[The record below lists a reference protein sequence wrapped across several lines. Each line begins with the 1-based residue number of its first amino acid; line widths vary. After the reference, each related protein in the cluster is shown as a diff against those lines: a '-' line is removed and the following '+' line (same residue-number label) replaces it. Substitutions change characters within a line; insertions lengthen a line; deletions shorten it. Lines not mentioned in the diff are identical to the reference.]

1 MAYAM
6 KLDLATK
13 VYLEALQASRVL
25 RNVVHKTP
33 LDYSRTFSRITGGK
47 VYMKLENLQK
57 TGAFKVRGAYYKI
70 YKLPDEA
77 KKKGVVAASAGNH
90 AQGVAFAASA
100 AGIPATIVMPETAPI
115 SKIQATQGYGAKVVL
130 HGLIYDDAYRKALEI
145 AEETGATFIHP
156 FDDLYVIA
164 GQGSIAVEILHDLQ
178 DIDVVVVQIGGGGLI
193 SGIAAV
199 VKNVLGD
206 QVKVI
211 GVEPE
216 SAPKM
221 KASIDAGRIVEVNVK
236 PSIADGLLTRRPGE
250 LTYKLVSE
258 LVDDIVTVSDDEIAH
273 AILMLLER
281 SKTVAEGA
289 GAAGLA
295 ALLSGKIDVR
305 GKKVVTIISGGN
317 IDVTMLS
324 RIIMRELV
332 RQKRIVVLKTKLPDR
347 PGTLRKLLEFLAE
360 AKLNIIEINHD
371 RYDPRLEPGWAE
383 VSIIAE
389 VPQPERLE
397 RLIDNLRRHGYEVET
412 EY

>member
-1 MAYAM
+1 M
-6 KLDLATK
+6 DLATK

-25 RNVVHKTP
+25 RGVVHKTP
-33 LDYSRTFSRITGGK
+33 LDFSRTFSRITGGK
-47 VYMKLENLQK
+47 IYMKLENLQK

-70 YKLPDEA
+70 YKLPEEA

-90 AQGVAFAASA
+90 AQGVAYAASV

-115 SKIQATQGYGAKVVL
+115 SKIQATRGYGAKVVL

-156 FDDLYVIA
+156 FDDLHIIA
-164 GQGSIAVEILHDLQ
+164 GQGSIAVEILQDLQ
-178 DIDVVVVQIGGGGLI
+178 DVDIVVVQIGGGGLI

-199 VKNVLGD
+199 AKNVLGD

-216 SAPKM
+216 AAPKM
-221 KASIDAGRIVEVNVK
+221 KASIEAGRIVEIDAK
-236 PSIADGLLTRRPGE
+236 PSIADGLLTRKPGE
-250 LTYKLVSE
+250 LTYELVSE

-295 ALLSGKIDVR
+295 ALLSGKIDVK

-332 RQKRIVVLKTKLPDR
+332 RQKRIVILKTKLPDK

-360 AKLNIIEINHD
+360 ARLNIVEISHD

-383 VSIIAE
+383 VRIIAQA
-389 VPQPERLE
+389 PQPERLE
-397 RLIDNLRRHGYEVET
+397 RLVENLRRHGYEVEI

>member
-1 MAYAM
+1 M
-6 KLDLATK
+6 DLATK

-25 RNVVHKTP
+25 RGVVHKTP
-33 LDYSRTFSRITGGK
+33 LDFSRTFSRITGGK
-47 VYMKLENLQK
+47 IYMKLENLQK

-70 YKLPDEA
+70 YKLPEEA

-90 AQGVAFAASA
+90 AQGVAYAASV

-115 SKIQATQGYGAKVVL
+115 SKIQATRGYGAKVVL

-156 FDDLYVIA
+156 FDDLHIIA
-164 GQGSIAVEILHDLQ
+164 GQGSIAVEILQDLQ
-178 DIDVVVVQIGGGGLI
+178 DVDIVVVQIGGGGLI
-193 SGIAAV
+193 SGIATVA
-199 VKNVLGD
+199 KNVLGD

-216 SAPKM
+216 AAPKM
-221 KASIDAGRIVEVNVK
+221 KASIEAGRIVEIDAK
-236 PSIADGLLTRRPGE
+236 PSIADGLLTRKPGE
-250 LTYKLVSE
+250 LTYELVSE

-295 ALLSGKIDVR
+295 ALLSGKIDVK

-332 RQKRIVVLKTKLPDR
+332 RQKRIVILKTKLPDK

-360 AKLNIIEINHD
+360 ARLNIVEISHD

-383 VSIIAE
+383 VRIIAE
-389 VPQPERLE
+389 APQPERLE
-397 RLIDNLRRHGYEVET
+397 RLVENLRRYSYEVEI

>member
-1 MAYAM
+1 M

-13 VYLEALQASRVL
+13 IYLEALQASRVL
-25 RNVVHKTP
+25 KGVIHRTP

-70 YKLPDEA
+70 YRLPEES

-100 AGIPATIVMPETAPI
+100 AGIPAIIVMPETAPI

-156 FDDLYVIA
+156 FDDPYIIA
-164 GQGSIAVEILHDLQ
+164 GQGSIAVEILQDLQ

-193 SGIAAV
+193 SGIASV
-199 VKNVLGD
+199 VKNTLGD
-206 QVKVI
+206 HVKII

-221 KASIDAGRIVEVNVK
+221 KASIEAGRIVEIEAR
-236 PSIADGLLTRRPGE
+236 PSIADGLLTRKPGE

-317 IDVTMLS
+317 IDVTLLS

-332 RQKRIVVLKTKLPDR
+332 RQKRIAVLKTKLPDR
-347 PGTLRKLLEFLAE
+347 PGTLRRLLEYLAE
-360 AKLNIIEINHD
+360 ARLNIIEISHD

-383 VSIIAE
+383 VRIIAE

-397 RLIDNLRRHGYEVET
+397 RLVENLKTNGYEVEV

>member
-1 MAYAM
+1 MAYTM

-115 SKIQATQGYGAKVVL
+115 SKIQATQGYGARVVL

-199 VKNVLGD
+199 VKNVLGN

-383 VSIIAE
+383 VRIIAE

>member
-1 MAYAM
+1 M
-6 KLDLATK
+6 DLATK

-25 RNVVHKTP
+25 RGVVHKTP
-33 LDYSRTFSRITGGK
+33 LDFSRTFSRITGGK
-47 VYMKLENLQK
+47 IYMKLENLQK

-70 YKLPDEA
+70 YKLPEEA
-77 KKKGVVAASAGNH
+77 KRKGVVAASAGNH
-90 AQGVAFAASA
+90 AQGVAYAASA
-100 AGIPATIVMPETAPI
+100 AGIPATIVMPETAPM
-115 SKIQATQGYGAKVVL
+115 SKIQATRGYGAKVVL

-145 AEETGATFIHP
+145 AEETGAIFIHP
-156 FDDLYVIA
+156 FDDLHIIA
-164 GQGSIAVEILHDLQ
+164 GQGSIAVEILQDLQ
-178 DIDVVVVQIGGGGLI
+178 DVDIVVVQIGGGGLI

-216 SAPKM
+216 AAPKM
-221 KASIDAGRIVEVNVK
+221 KASIDAGRIVEIDAK
-236 PSIADGLLTRRPGE
+236 PSIADGLLTRKPGE
-250 LTYKLVSE
+250 LTYELVSE

-295 ALLSGKIDVR
+295 ALLSGKIDVK

-332 RQKRIVVLKTKLPDR
+332 RQKRIVILKTKLPDK

-360 AKLNIIEINHD
+360 ARLNIVEISHD

-383 VSIIAE
+383 VRIIAE

-397 RLIDNLRRHGYEVET
+397 RLVEHLRRHSYEVEI

>member
-1 MAYAM
+1 M

-115 SKIQATQGYGAKVVL
+115 SKIQATQGYGARVVL

-199 VKNVLGD
+199 VKNVLGN

-383 VSIIAE
+383 VRIIAE

>member
-1 MAYAM
+1 
-6 KLDLATK
+6 
-13 VYLEALQASRVL
+13 
-25 RNVVHKTP
+25 
-33 LDYSRTFSRITGGK
+33 
-47 VYMKLENLQK
+47 MKLENLQK

-77 KKKGVVAASAGNH
+77 KKRGVVAASAGNH
-90 AQGVAFAASA
+90 AQGVAFAASV

-115 SKIQATQGYGAKVVL
+115 SKIQATQGYGAKIVL
-130 HGLIYDDAYRKALEI
+130 HGLIYDDAYHKALEI

-221 KASIDAGRIVEVNVK
+221 KASINAGKIVEVDVK

-250 LTYKLVSE
+250 ITYKLVSE

-324 RIIMRELV
+324 RIIMRELA
-332 RQKRIVVLKTKLPDR
+332 RQRRIVILKTKLPDR

-360 AKLNIIEINHD
+360 AKLNIVEINHD

-383 VSIIAE
+383 VRIIAE

-397 RLIDNLRRHGYEVET
+397 RLINNLRRHGYEVEI

>member
-1 MAYAM
+1 M
-6 KLDLATK
+6 DLATK

-25 RNVVHKTP
+25 RGVVHKTP
-33 LDYSRTFSRITGGK
+33 LDFSRTFSRITGGK
-47 VYMKLENLQK
+47 IYMKLENLQK

-70 YKLPDEA
+70 YKLPEEA

-90 AQGVAFAASA
+90 AQGVAYAASV

-115 SKIQATQGYGAKVVL
+115 SKIQATRGYGAKVVL

-156 FDDLYVIA
+156 FDDLHIIA
-164 GQGSIAVEILHDLQ
+164 GQGSIAVEILQDLQ
-178 DIDVVVVQIGGGGLI
+178 DVDIVVVQIGGGGLI

-199 VKNVLGD
+199 AKNVLGD

-216 SAPKM
+216 AAPKM
-221 KASIDAGRIVEVNVK
+221 KASIEAGRIVEIDAK
-236 PSIADGLLTRRPGE
+236 PSIADGLLTRKPGE
-250 LTYKLVSE
+250 LTYELVSE

-295 ALLSGKIDVR
+295 ALLSGKIDVK

-332 RQKRIVVLKTKLPDR
+332 RQKRIVILKTKLPDK

-360 AKLNIIEINHD
+360 ARLNIVEISHD

-383 VSIIAE
+383 VRIIAE
-389 VPQPERLE
+389 APQPERLE
-397 RLIDNLRRHGYEVET
+397 RLVENLRRYSYEVEI

>member
-70 YKLPDEA
+70 YKLPDKA

-305 GKKVVTIISGGN
+305 GKKVITIISGGN